1 MYLAPI
7 NYDRFFERV
16 FRDLKISKQFLE
28 DLLNVTIEEITYLAR
43 KNKITDD
50 SAFIEFDFRCKIN
63 GQYVIIDMQQFYKQD
78 VIKRFFLYFCNNTTL
93 QLENIPPIAIPA
105 PNGKVYKTKNYH
117 FLEPSIVLVW
127 MVDDVLGYEEDMAAF
142 SIFPEIL
149 NDFIRNE
156 ALWATNNLPELL
168 KERTAVNKTK
178 GLDFLPKN
186 RLIYLFQPNIVKNEA
201 KMALYHKWFEF
212 AALTQN
218 PNNQESDFESFKKI
232 PIFNDIMEKLR
243 TTTLSHDDF
252 QYLTDQVEYD
262 KLVGAYDEKIR
273 KEGYEGGWEDALRKY
288 EPMLLMLRQAEI
300 DKKRAE
306 QEKKRI
312 EQEKQQAEQEKQQ
325 VEQEKQQVEQEKQ
338 QVEQEKQQV
347 EQELLSKQL
356 KMIKKCLKRGD
367 SHEEITDFLEIDM
380 LTLQRFLELIEKEE
394 TKKES

>member
-28 DLLNVTIEEITYLAR
+28 DLLNVKIEEIQYLAR

-50 SAFIEFDFRCKIN
+50 AAFIEFDFRCKIN

-78 VIKRFFLYFCNNTTL
+78 VIKRFFMYFCNNTTL
-93 QLENIPPIAIPA
+93 QLENIPPIAIPVL
-105 PNGKVYKTKNYH
+105 NGKVYKTKNYH

-127 MVDDVLGYEEDMAAF
+127 MVDDVLGFQDDMAAF
-142 SIFPEIL
+142 SVFPETL
-149 NDFIRNE
+149 HDFIRNE
-156 ALWATNNLPELL
+156 SLWATNNLTELL
-168 KERTAVNKTK
+168 KQRLEVLKKLDNNTK

-201 KMALYHKWFEF
+201 KMTEYHKWFEF
-212 AALTQN
+212 AAKTQN
-218 PNNQESDFESFKKI
+218 PDNQESDFESFKKI

-252 QYLTDQVEYD
+252 QYLTDQAEYD

-273 KEGYEGGWEDALRKY
+273 QEGYEGGYQGGWEDALKKY

-306 QEKKRI
+306 QEKQRI
-312 EQEKQQAEQEKQQ
+312 EQEKQQA
-325 VEQEKQQVEQEKQ
+325 
-338 QVEQEKQQV
+338 EQEKQQV

-367 SHEEITDFLEIDM
+367 SHEEIIDFLEIDM
-380 LTLQRFLELIEKEE
+380 PALQRFLELIEKKEE
-394 TKKES
+394 KKEI

>member
-1 MYLAPI
+1 MKKALYALEI
-7 NYDRFFERV
+7 FRV
-16 FRDLKISKQFLE
+16 VS
-28 DLLNVTIEEITYLAR
+28 
-43 KNKITDD
+43 
-50 SAFIEFDFRCKIN
+50 
-63 GQYVIIDMQQFYKQD
+63 IDMQQFYKQD

-168 KERTAVNKTK
+168 KERAAVLKNMNNKTK

-252 QYLTDQVEYD
+252 QYLTDQAEYD

-325 VEQEKQQVEQEKQ
+325 VEQE
-338 QVEQEKQQV
+338 
-347 EQELLSKQL
+347 LLSKQL